1 MRRTW
6 TCHGGLRTDT
16 IASENERLLAQVLD
30 PTERESSKLATRPKT
45 ITHWNRVSRHF
56 GMFTTQASLDERGNR
71 HEIQATDA
79 GPNSFSNSKDHCSA
93 KIEPRSGIGPATVL
107 LSSLS
112 TRAQRLHEREIQSTA
127 CLLSSEP
134 ATRTGSGIAGLSH
147 LRARSHKTC
156 FEQGGNNQA
165 LGGNFFETRFERQMM
180 KKRSG
185 VNRKI
190 CKGECNHVR

>member
-1 MRRTW
+1 MPRRPCVRTRSLQR
-6 TCHGGLRTDT
+6 TSVCLLKFSIRPKERAASLR
-16 IASENERLLAQVLD
+16 LD
-30 PTERESSKLATRPKT
+30 PKL
-45 ITHWNRVSRHF
+45 SRT
-56 GMFTTQASLDERGNR
+56 GPGYRDISECSQTQASLDERGNR

-79 GPNSFSNSKDHCSA
+79 GPDSFSNSKDHCSA
-93 KIEPRSGIGPATVL
+93 KVEPRSGIGPATVL

-112 TRAQRLHEREIQSTA
+112 TGAQRLHGREIQSTA

-165 LGGNFFETRFERQMM
+165 LEGKCLRD
-180 KKRSG
+180 
-185 VNRKI
+185 KI
-190 CKGECNHVR
+190 

>member
-1 MRRTW
+1 MKDIEVTGTGTNAMLKELCAGLG
-6 TCHGGLRTDT
+6 TCHGGP
-16 IASENERLLAQVLD
+16 AYGHERLLAQVLD

-45 ITHWNRVSRHF
+45 TTHWTRLSRHF

-79 GPNSFSNSKDHCSA
+79 GARIPSRTARTIALRRSNLA
-93 KIEPRSGIGPATVL
+93 RSGIGPATVL

-112 TRAQRLHEREIQSTA
+112 TRAQRLHGREIQSTA

-165 LGGNFFETRFERQMM
+165 LEGKCLRD
-180 KKRSG
+180 
-185 VNRKI
+185 KI
-190 CKGECNHVR
+190 